1 MTINWVFIFLEFRFH
16 FFKDQTVAK
25 DETEYTNKV
34 KIMLLHVHTRTLL
47 SERYV
52 MCVYITR
59 EMQGAART
67 GGGCFRSVCCDSRNV
82 SDWQRVAARSKLRPT
97 SIGSGCFAQS
107 LLYKHRSLIL
117 LLSLSLLSLVPST
130 SKTGGAT
137 VLSLAHVFVFLII
150 LICFPFALNS
160 PISSS
165 SLCLFQLKF

>member
-1 MTINWVFIFLEFRFH
+1 
-16 FFKDQTVAK
+16 
-25 DETEYTNKV
+25 
-34 KIMLLHVHTRTLL
+34 MLLHAHTRTLL

-52 MCVYITR
+52 ICVYITR